1 MLVSEIYDL
10 CTVFSFIEWF
20 YFISIFFFFFF
31 FFFNIFNHFQFCLDC
46 LSDSDCA
53 TGAIC
58 LGGEC
63 SCNINIPVLVG
74 GIASNTSATCVE
86 CSSSDS
92 SECTSIE
99 VCDTVSNICVG
110 ECNEIS
116 M

>member
-1 MLVSEIYDL
+1 M
-10 CTVFSFIEWF
+10 
-20 YFISIFFFFFF
+20 
-31 FFFNIFNHFQFCLDC
+31 NFQFCSDC

-53 TGAIC
+53 TGAVC
-58 LGGEC
+58 LSGEC
-63 SCNINIPVLVG
+63 SCNSNIPVLVG

-110 ECNEIS
+110 EYTSNHQYLIIICLIIYLYFSFFLFIFN
-116 M
+116 